1 MTGAS
6 LMKPLTFAA
15 CAAVVA
21 ALAGCASSSSTNPLA
36 EHTLHGTLTC
46 QSVLVSG
53 NTLANEVSTLFTDNQ
68 AISGQWAN
76 AEAATMGANTT
87 PTAAQNQAITDLL
100 AHAERPGHRNWSHG
114 QPRPRCRF
122 AGQQR
127 EQAHERRVR
136 LAVRRPRRQLR
147 HHHPEQDLRRGRDRL
162 IPPGLNQA
170 PVAHHRLD
178 AEHRGAAFDLCA
190 AGGLILR

>member
-21 ALAGCASSSSTNPLA
+21 ALAGCTSSASTNPLA

-76 AEAATMGANTT
+76 AEAAINTT
-87 PTAAQNQAITDLL
+87 PTVAQNQAITDLL
-100 AHAERPGHRNWSHG
+100 GTLSDLGTGTGATGSLVPAVVSLDNNAKKLTNGLSGWRS
-114 QPRPRCRF
+114 
-122 AGQQR
+122 AGP
-127 EQAHERRVR
+127 
-136 LAVRRPRRQLR
+136 AVSS
-147 HHHPEQDLRRGRDRL
+147 D
-162 IPPGLNQA
+162 IATLNKT
-170 PVAHHRLD
+170 
-178 AEHRGAAFDLCA
+178 CA
-190 AGGLILR
+190 ADVTGQSHAG

>member
-21 ALAGCASSSSTNPLA
+21 ALAGCTSSASTNPLA

-76 AEAATMGANTT
+76 AEAAINTT
-87 PTAAQNQAITDLL
+87 PTVAQNQAITDLL
-100 AHAERPGHRNWSHG
+100 GTLSDLGTGTGATGSLVPAVVSLDNNAKKLTNGLSGWRS
-114 QPRPRCRF
+114 
-122 AGQQR
+122 AGP
-127 EQAHERRVR
+127 
-136 LAVRRPRRQLR
+136 AVSS
-147 HHHPEQDLRRGRDRL
+147 D
-162 IPPGLNQA
+162 ITTLNKT
-170 PVAHHRLD
+170 
-178 AEHRGAAFDLCA
+178 CA
-190 AGGLILR
+190 ADATGQSHVG

>member
-53 NTLANEVSTLFTDNQ
+53 NTLANEVGTLFTDNQ

-76 AEAATMGANTT
+76 AEAEINTT
-87 PTAAQNQAITDLL
+87 PTPAQYQAITDLL
-100 AHAERPGHRNWSHG
+100 ATLSDLGTGTGATGSLVPAVVSLDNNANKLTSGASGWRS
-114 QPRPRCRF
+114 
-122 AGQQR
+122 AGP
-127 EQAHERRVR
+127 
-136 LAVRRPRRQLR
+136 AVSS
-147 HHHPEQDLRRGRDRL
+147 D
-162 IPPGLNQA
+162 ISTLNKT
-170 PVAHHRLD
+170 
-178 AEHRGAAFDLCA
+178 CA
-190 AGGLILR
+190 ADVTGQSHVG

>member
-76 AEAATMGANTT
+76 AEAEINTT
-87 PTAAQNQAITDLL
+87 ATAAQNQAITDLL
-100 AHAERPGHRNWSHG
+100 GTLSDLGTGTGATGSLVP
-114 QPRPRCRF
+114 
-122 AGQQR
+122 
-127 EQAHERRVR
+127 
-136 LAVRRPRRQLR
+136 AVVSLDNNANKLTNRASGWRSAS
-147 HHHPEQDLRRGRDRL
+147 
-162 IPPGLNQA
+162 PPSA
-170 PVAHHRLD
+170 PTSPP
-178 AEHRGAAFDLCA
+178 
-190 AGGLILR
+190 

>member
-21 ALAGCASSSSTNPLA
+21 ALAGCTGSSSTNPLA

-76 AEAATMGANTT
+76 AEAVINTT

-100 AHAERPGHRNWSHG
+100 GTLSDLGTGTGATGSLVPAVVSLDNNANKLTNTAASGWRS
-114 QPRPRCRF
+114 
-122 AGQQR
+122 AGP
-127 EQAHERRVR
+127 
-136 LAVRRPRRQLR
+136 AVSS
-147 HHHPEQDLRRGRDRL
+147 D
-162 IPPGLNQA
+162 ITTLNKT
-170 PVAHHRLD
+170 
-178 AEHRGAAFDLCA
+178 CA
-190 AGGLILR
+190 ADVTGQSHVG

>member
-21 ALAGCASSSSTNPLA
+21 VLAGCVSSSSTNPLA

-76 AEAATMGANTT
+76 AEAATTGANTT
-87 PTAAQNQAITDLL
+87 ATAAQNQAITDLL
-100 AHAERPGHRNWSHG
+100 GTLSDLGTGTGATGSLVPAVVSLDNNAKKLTNTGASGWRS
-114 QPRPRCRF
+114 
-122 AGQQR
+122 AGP
-127 EQAHERRVR
+127 
-136 LAVRRPRRQLR
+136 AVSS
-147 HHHPEQDLRRGRDRL
+147 D
-162 IPPGLNQA
+162 ITTLNKT
-170 PVAHHRLD
+170 
-178 AEHRGAAFDLCA
+178 CA
-190 AGGLILR
+190 ADVTGQSHVG

>member
-21 ALAGCASSSSTNPLA
+21 ALAGCTGSSSTNPLA

-76 AEAATMGANTT
+76 AEAEINTT
-87 PTAAQNQAITDLL
+87 ATAAQVQAITDLL
-100 AHAERPGHRNWSHG
+100 ATVSDLGTGTGATGSLVPAVVSLDNNAKKLTNTGASGWRS
-114 QPRPRCRF
+114 
-122 AGQQR
+122 AGP
-127 EQAHERRVR
+127 
-136 LAVRRPRRQLR
+136 AVSS
-147 HHHPEQDLRRGRDRL
+147 D
-162 IPPGLNQA
+162 ISTLNKT
-170 PVAHHRLD
+170 
-178 AEHRGAAFDLCA
+178 CA
-190 AGGLILR
+190 ADVTGQSHVG

>member
-21 ALAGCASSSSTNPLA
+21 ALAGCTGSSSTNPLA

-53 NTLANEVSTLFTDNQ
+53 NTVANEVSTLFTDNQ

-76 AEAATMGANTT
+76 AEAEINTT
-87 PTAAQNQAITDLL
+87 ATAAQVQAITDLL
-100 AHAERPGHRNWSHG
+100 GTLSDLGTGTGATGSLVPAVVSLDNNAKKLTNITAIGWRS
-114 QPRPRCRF
+114 
-122 AGQQR
+122 AGP
-127 EQAHERRVR
+127 
-136 LAVRRPRRQLR
+136 AVSS
-147 HHHPEQDLRRGRDRL
+147 D
-162 IPPGLNQA
+162 ISTLNKT
-170 PVAHHRLD
+170 
-178 AEHRGAAFDLCA
+178 CA
-190 AGGLILR
+190 ADVTGQSHVG

>member
-68 AISGQWAN
+68 AIGGQWAN
-76 AEAATMGANTT
+76 AEAVINTT
-87 PTAAQNQAITDLL
+87 PTVAQNQAITDLL
-100 AHAERPGHRNWSHG
+100 GTLSDLGTGTGATGSLVPAVVSLDNNAKKLTSDASGWRS
-114 QPRPRCRF
+114 
-122 AGQQR
+122 AGP
-127 EQAHERRVR
+127 
-136 LAVRRPRRQLR
+136 AVSS
-147 HHHPEQDLRRGRDRL
+147 D
-162 IPPGLNQA
+162 ITTLNKT
-170 PVAHHRLD
+170 
-178 AEHRGAAFDLCA
+178 CA
-190 AGGLILR
+190 ADVTGQSHVG

>member
-21 ALAGCASSSSTNPLA
+21 ALAGCTSSASTNPLA

-76 AEAATMGANTT
+76 AEAETTGANST
-87 PTAAQNQAITDLL
+87 PTVAQNQAITDLL
-100 AHAERPGHRNWSHG
+100 GTLSDLGTGTGATGSLVPAVVSLDNDANKLTNRASGWRS
-114 QPRPRCRF
+114 
-122 AGQQR
+122 AGP
-127 EQAHERRVR
+127 
-136 LAVRRPRRQLR
+136 AVSS
-147 HHHPEQDLRRGRDRL
+147 D
-162 IPPGLNQA
+162 ITTLNKT
-170 PVAHHRLD
+170 
-178 AEHRGAAFDLCA
+178 CA
-190 AGGLILR
+190 ADVTGQSHVG

>member
-76 AEAATMGANTT
+76 AEAEINTT
-87 PTAAQNQAITDLL
+87 PTAAQVSGHHRSAR
-100 AHAERPGHRNWSHG
+100 HAERPGHRNWSHG

-127 EQAHERRVR
+127 EEAHEHGASGWRSAGP
-136 LAVRRPRRQLR
+136 AVSS
-147 HHHPEQDLRRGRDRL
+147 D
-162 IPPGLNQA
+162 ISTLNKT
-170 PVAHHRLD
+170 
-178 AEHRGAAFDLCA
+178 CA
-190 AGGLILR
+190 ADVTGQSHVG

>member
-21 ALAGCASSSSTNPLA
+21 ALAGCTSSASTNPLA

-68 AISGQWAN
+68 AIDGQWAN
-76 AEAATMGANTT
+76 AEAVINTT
-87 PTAAQNQAITDLL
+87 PTVAQNQAITDLL
-100 AHAERPGHRNWSHG
+100 GTLSDLGTGTGATGSLVPAVVSLDNNAKKLTSDASGWRS
-114 QPRPRCRF
+114 
-122 AGQQR
+122 AGP
-127 EQAHERRVR
+127 
-136 LAVRRPRRQLR
+136 AVSS
-147 HHHPEQDLRRGRDRL
+147 D
-162 IPPGLNQA
+162 ITTLNKT
-170 PVAHHRLD
+170 
-178 AEHRGAAFDLCA
+178 CA
-190 AGGLILR
+190 ADVTGQSHVG

>member
-76 AEAATMGANTT
+76 AEAATTGANTT
-87 PTAAQNQAITDLL
+87 PTAAQDQAITDLTR
-100 AHAERPGHRNWSHG
+100 HAERPGHRNRSHR
-114 QPRPRCRF
+114 QPGPRCRF

-136 LAVRRPRRQLR
+136 LASGGPAVSA
-147 HHHPEQDLRRGRDRL
+147 D
-162 IPPGLNQA
+162 ITTLNKT
-170 PVAHHRLD
+170 
-178 AEHRGAAFDLCA
+178 CA
-190 AGGLILR
+190 ADVTGQSHAG

>member
-53 NTLANEVSTLFTDNQ
+53 NTLANEVSALFTDNQ
-68 AISGQWAN
+68 AISGQWAK
-76 AEAATMGANTT
+76 AEAAINTT
-87 PTAAQNQAITDLL
+87 PTAAQYQAITDLL
-100 AHAERPGHRNWSHG
+100 ATLSDLGTGTGATGSLVPAVVSLDNNANKLTNGASGWRS
-114 QPRPRCRF
+114 
-122 AGQQR
+122 AGP
-127 EQAHERRVR
+127 
-136 LAVRRPRRQLR
+136 AVSS
-147 HHHPEQDLRRGRDRL
+147 D
-162 IPPGLNQA
+162 ITTLNKT
-170 PVAHHRLD
+170 
-178 AEHRGAAFDLCA
+178 CA
-190 AGGLILR
+190 ADVTGQSHAG

>member
-1 MTGAS
+1 MTGAN

-53 NTLANEVSTLFTDNQ
+53 NTVANEVSTLFTDNQ

-76 AEAATMGANTT
+76 AEAEINTT
-87 PTAAQNQAITDLL
+87 ATAAQVQAITDLL
-100 AHAERPGHRNWSHG
+100 ATVSDLGTGTGATGSLVPAVVSLDNNAKKLTNTGASGWRS
-114 QPRPRCRF
+114 
-122 AGQQR
+122 AGP
-127 EQAHERRVR
+127 
-136 LAVRRPRRQLR
+136 AVSS
-147 HHHPEQDLRRGRDRL
+147 D
-162 IPPGLNQA
+162 ISTLNKT
-170 PVAHHRLD
+170 
-178 AEHRGAAFDLCA
+178 CA
-190 AGGLILR
+190 ADVTGQSHVG